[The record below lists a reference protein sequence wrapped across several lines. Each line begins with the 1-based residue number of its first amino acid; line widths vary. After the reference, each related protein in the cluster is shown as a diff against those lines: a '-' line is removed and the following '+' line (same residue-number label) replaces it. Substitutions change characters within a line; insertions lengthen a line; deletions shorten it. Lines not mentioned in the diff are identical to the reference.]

1 MTIEEQFN
9 KIANEYDENRRRFIP
24 CFEDFYVNTT
34 RMIFSG
40 ISAPKRVLD
49 LGSGTGLLT
58 YYWYKECD
66 SAEYV
71 AVDIAEDM
79 LDVSRNRFEGLGN
92 IHHRVMDYTA
102 ELPDIRFAVITLIC
116 YGVFAAMYILVYVIT
131 SHSYYRI
138 VSTRTA

>member
-1 MTIEEQFN
+1 MV
-9 KIANEYDENRRRFIP
+9 P
-24 CFEDFYVNTT
+24 
-34 RMIFSG
+34 
-40 ISAPKRVLD
+40 
-49 LGSGTGLLT
+49 
-58 YYWYKECD
+58 KECD